1 MDGPF
6 VTASGAKQ
14 SRKIG
19 FTRRRKGAKGFVSF
33 LRAFAPLREIIWLP
47 GFAAVTIGG

>member
-1 MDGPF
+1 MGGPF

-19 FTRRRKGAKGFVSF
+19 
-33 LRAFAPLREIIWLP
+33 EIIWLP
-47 GFAAVTIGG
+47 GFAAVMIGG